1 MTRSYRNSTGGK
13 RRRRKRRVKQRHRD
27 AKRFRVRRGSEPM
40 EFWRA
45 HRGCVDKTRFYSAK
59 LARKAAEELGLKP
72 YRCTFCGHWH
82 LTSKGL
88 TTRKGGDMIKRAER
102 SDVPPIRQPK
112 RKRRPEGAFAQ
123 RQMAEFLASGLD
135 LAEVTDI
142 PAAYNTT
149 ALYGSLSHAA
159 WALCDRPRSV
169 RVIRRGGRLFLA
181 KEEVARELYRD
192 YGASR
197 AHPVA

>member
-1 MTRSYRNSTGGK
+1 
-13 RRRRKRRVKQRHRD
+13 
-27 AKRFRVRRGSEPM
+27 
-40 EFWRA
+40 
-45 HRGCVDKTRFYSAK
+45 
-59 LARKAAEELGLKP
+59 
-72 YRCTFCGHWH
+72 
-82 LTSKGL
+82 
-88 TTRKGGDMIKRAER
+88 MIKRAER

-135 LAEVTDI
+135 LAEVADI

-159 WALCDRPRSV
+159 WTLCDRPRSV